1 MDDSID
7 LIFTLRKHFHEQDS
21 NLKFKM
27 KKSKIQLGLL
37 GAILCMV
44 FNYNASQ
51 AQALYFPPIGST
63 QWDTISPNSLGWCQN
78 NIDSLYQFLD
88 VNNTK
93 AFILLKDGKIVLENY
108 FGGFAQN
115 DPWYWA
121 SAGKT
126 ITSFMT
132 GIAQQEGFLNI
143 TDTTS
148 SYLGNGWTACSSAKE
163 EKITIRNQLT
173 MTSGLDDGV
182 ADPYC
187 TLDTCLVYL
196 ADAGSRWAYHNG
208 PYTLLDQVISS
219 ATGATLNNYTNQKL
233 LTQTGMSGAFLPNG
247 YNNVFYSNARSMARF
262 GLLILN
268 RGNWNGNTIMTDTAY
283 FNQMTNTS
291 QALNP
296 SYGYLW
302 WLNGKS
308 GFMVPAVQFL
318 FNGYFNTD
326 APADMFA
333 ALGSN
338 GQMINII
345 PSQNMVWI
353 RMGNAPSSV
362 QVPYLLNNEIWK
374 KINLLPCNVGIP
386 NVPAASPLNANF
398 NVLDGEIELVSV
410 NTPLYFRIY
419 DSKGNI
425 MGLSENRKTI
435 TTIGFTNGVYLAEAV
450 FSDGTRLAK
459 KFLVTGN

>member
-1 MDDSID
+1 MEKRNIHLS
-7 LIFTLRKHFHEQDS
+7 
-21 NLKFKM
+21 
-27 KKSKIQLGLL
+27 LL
-37 GAILCMV
+37 VAVLSLV
-44 FNYNASQ
+44 FNNNAGR
-51 AQALYFPPIGST
+51 AQSLYFPPIGNP
-63 QWDTISPNSLGWCQN
+63 QWDTISPNTLGWCQN

-88 VNNTK
+88 LNNTK

-132 GIAQQEGFLNI
+132 GIAQQEGFLDI
-143 TDTTS
+143 SDTTS
-148 SYLGNGWTACSSAKE
+148 SYLGTGWTACPPAKE

-196 ADAGSRWAYHNG
+196 SDAGTRWAYHNG

-219 ATGATLNNYTNQKL
+219 ATSTTLNNYTNQRL
-233 LTQTGMSGAFLPNG
+233 LTQIGMSGAFLPNG

-262 GLLILN
+262 GLLVLN
-268 RGNWNGNTIMTDTAY
+268 QGNWNGNAIMTDTSY
-283 FNQMTNTS
+283 FNQMVNTS
-291 QALNP
+291 QSLNP

-308 GFMVPAVQFL
+308 GYMVPGVQFL

-338 GQMINII
+338 GQMINVI

-353 RMGNAPSSV
+353 RMGNAPTSV

-374 KINLLPCNVGIP
+374 KVNQLPCNVG
-386 NVPAASPLNANF
+386 VPTLPADHELHAHI
-398 NVLDGEIELVSV
+398 NVLDGTIELVSAKD
-410 NTPLYFRIY
+410 PLFFRLY
-419 DSKGNI
+419 DSKGNT
-425 MGLSENRKTI
+425 MASSDNGKTI
-435 TTIGFTNGVYLAEAV
+435 NTMNFNHGVYLAEAV
-450 FSDGTRLAK
+450 FTDGRRLTK
-459 KFLVTGN
+459 KILVAGN

>member
-1 MDDSID
+1 
-7 LIFTLRKHFHEQDS
+7 
-21 NLKFKM
+21 
-27 KKSKIQLGLL
+27 
-37 GAILCMV
+37 MV

-187 TLDTCLVYL
+187 TLDTCLV
-196 ADAGSRWAYHNG
+196 
-208 PYTLLDQVISS
+208 
-219 ATGATLNNYTNQKL
+219 
-233 LTQTGMSGAFLPNG
+233 
-247 YNNVFYSNARSMARF
+247 
-262 GLLILN
+262 
-268 RGNWNGNTIMTDTAY
+268 
-283 FNQMTNTS
+283 
-291 QALNP
+291 
-296 SYGYLW
+296 
-302 WLNGKS
+302 
-308 GFMVPAVQFL
+308 
-318 FNGYFNTD
+318 
-326 APADMFA
+326 
-333 ALGSN
+333 
-338 GQMINII
+338 
-345 PSQNMVWI
+345 
-353 RMGNAPSSV
+353 
-362 QVPYLLNNEIWK
+362 
-374 KINLLPCNVGIP
+374 
-386 NVPAASPLNANF
+386 
-398 NVLDGEIELVSV
+398 
-410 NTPLYFRIY
+410 
-419 DSKGNI
+419 
-425 MGLSENRKTI
+425 
-435 TTIGFTNGVYLAEAV
+435 
-450 FSDGTRLAK
+450 
-459 KFLVTGN
+459 